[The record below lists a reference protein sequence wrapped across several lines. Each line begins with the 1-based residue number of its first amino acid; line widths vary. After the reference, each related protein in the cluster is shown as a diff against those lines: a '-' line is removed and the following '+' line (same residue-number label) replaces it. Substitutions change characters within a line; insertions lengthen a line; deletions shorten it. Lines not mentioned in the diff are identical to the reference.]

1 MYTDYD
7 LDFIA
12 EHTLWHVWLQNMYSN
27 SGWMASFIEGKEDNI
42 SDQLWCGGGK
52 QNGQ

>member
-7 LDFIA
+7 LNFIA
-12 EHTLWHVWLQNMYSN
+12 EHILWHVWLQNMYSN
-27 SGWMASFIEGKEDNI
+27 SGWMASCIEGKEDNI